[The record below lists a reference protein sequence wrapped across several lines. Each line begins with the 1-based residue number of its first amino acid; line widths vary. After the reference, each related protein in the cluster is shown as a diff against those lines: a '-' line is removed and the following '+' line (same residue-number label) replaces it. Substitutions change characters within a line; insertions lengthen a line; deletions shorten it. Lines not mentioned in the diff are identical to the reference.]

1 MNKQETI
8 KEIKEEIP
16 ETMKKGLIR
25 KVKNTDR
32 EDFDLEEA
40 MQDICNNQVE
50 FVNHFT
56 NNDRFRE
63 KFSEMMFDLVTE

>member
-1 MNKQETI
+1 MDKQETI

-40 MQDICNNQVE
+40 MQDICNNQIE
-50 FVNHFT
+50 FYNHFK
-56 NNDRFRE
+56 NNDRFRK

>member
-1 MNKQETI
+1 MNKQEII

-25 KVKNTDR
+25 KVRNTDR

-40 MQDICNNQVE
+40 MQDICNSQIE
-50 FVNHFT
+50 FYNHFK
-56 NNDRFRE
+56 NNDRFRK
-63 KFSEMMFDLVTE
+63 KFSEMMFELVTE